1 MLGRGMFSVAQAILT
16 LSSQPLRRVARLVR
30 FIAPLLVVEP
40 WQERAAELPP
50 PDLGGFTNQY
60 PIFTA
65 S

>member
-1 MLGRGMFSVAQAILT
+1 MFSVAQAILT

>member
-16 LSSQPLRRVARLVR
+16 FASQPLRRVARSVK
-30 FIAPLLVVEP
+30 FFAPLLVVDP

-50 PDLGGFTNQY
+50 PDLVGFSNQ
-60 PIFTA
+60 